1 MNILSILE
9 CLYWPIYCACL
20 FIKTRQKVCKATALR
35 SCHCFPCTMLPGL
48 NRANWLPENKSYSA
62 LLLTAAERCKKLGQT
77 HFNFYLVQMKE
88 FLSDVNND
96 LPLDTR
102 WLSNIPDQT
111 SWRQLPDRN
120 INFCKYFREKSF

>member
-1 MNILSILE
+1 
-9 CLYWPIYCACL
+9 
-20 FIKTRQKVCKATALR
+20 
-35 SCHCFPCTMLPGL
+35 
-48 NRANWLPENKSYSA
+48 
-62 LLLTAAERCKKLGQT
+62 
-77 HFNFYLVQMKE
+77 MKE

-120 INFCKYFREKSF
+120 INFCKYFREKSFLMEALNIPMGGQIWQILPDIVRLTFLAL